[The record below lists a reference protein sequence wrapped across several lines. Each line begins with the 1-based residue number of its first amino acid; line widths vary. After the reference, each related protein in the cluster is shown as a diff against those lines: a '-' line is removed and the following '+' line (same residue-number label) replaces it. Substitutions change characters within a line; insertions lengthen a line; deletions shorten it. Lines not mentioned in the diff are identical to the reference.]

1 MNTIKK
7 LEQKIPLIIRATI
20 AGFSVSTIG
29 IALWIGVASFI
40 PSPWFLIV
48 IIIILGVYWKYF
60 SGSWGL
66 RQTKIMRAA
75 NFRSTKLSTR
85 TWKYGLLSAGI
96 LVILLQSSIVLT
108 FRLIEYPSE
117 HFKQSYTYLGNLPT
131 GMAWLVLIMSSLVAG
146 ICEEI
151 GYRGYL
157 QAPLEKKYNLRTAN
171 IITSV
176 VFVIIHLHQAW
187 AAPVILHIFLISM
200 ALGYLAQTFS
210 SLIPGIIAHSIFDI
224 FNFSYWWSDVLG
236 EFTRKPISI
245 TGIDS
250 HFILTILM
258 FMFSLIAFFGII
270 KKYKKNEFGE
280 VSLSQ

>member
-1 MNTIKK
+1 
-7 LEQKIPLIIRATI
+7 
-20 AGFSVSTIG
+20 
-29 IALWIGVASFI
+29 
-40 PSPWFLIV
+40 
-48 IIIILGVYWKYF
+48 
-60 SGSWGL
+60 
-66 RQTKIMRAA
+66 
-75 NFRSTKLSTR
+75 
-85 TWKYGLLSAGI
+85 
-96 LVILLQSSIVLT
+96 
-108 FRLIEYPSE
+108 
-117 HFKQSYTYLGNLPT
+117 
-131 GMAWLVLIMSSLVAG
+131 MSSLVAG